1 VPSRV
6 LVAYDESTQANFAL
20 RYALSTHPDAEIR
33 VLHVNDPREWYDTG
47 DVDGYAYEE
56 SYRRSQESAE
66 RLLERAEGIARE
78 HDREITTELVEGKAA
93 KSIVRYAEEH
103 GFDHVVLGSHG
114 RSGLS
119 RLLLGSV
126 AERVVR
132 RSHAPVTVV
141 RNEPTEATTADR

>member
-1 VPSRV
+1 MPSRV

-66 RLLERAEGIARE
+66 RLLEQAEGIAQE
-78 HDREITTELVEGKAA
+78 DDREITTDIAEGKAA
-93 KSIVRYAEEH
+93 PTIVRYAEEH

-141 RNEPTEATTADR
+141 RNEQPLPET

>member
-20 RYALSTHPDAEIR
+20 RYALATFPDAEIR
-33 VLHVNDPREWYDTG
+33 VLHVNDPREWYDAG

-78 HDREITTELVEGKAA
+78 NDREITTDIAEGRAA
-93 KSIVRYAEEH
+93 QTIVRYTDEH

-126 AERVVR
+126 AEIVVR

-141 RNEPTEATTADR
+141 RNDQIGAETVER